1 MTIYN
6 WFMIDGVEFYCDND
20 FLKWEY
26 PMPKFYE
33 YNELLFRPIWGN
45 RGGITKYTAKDDY
58 GLLHV
63 ITPKEYK
70 IKNSA
75 HKAYSKVIGKS
86 GNWSDFSFTDFI
98 KMVNMLSNR
107 YKLDPARIYIRKL
120 EIGVNIEL
128 NNPSM
133 EYISLIRAFKFSKPS
148 VDMRTMR
155 NKFYGRKFFT
165 GNYQLKVY
173 DKTRQVFEKDRINI
187 SSNMIR
193 FEAVIKK
200 VKLKDLGVFTLADL
214 INYSKFSV
222 LVDFLHEMFYGI
234 AFDRRYDVSTL
245 TANELELY
253 IAGAKRFYWVNL
265 PKCSS
270 PSTASRRR
278 KQYKIIITKL
288 DKENPFAN
296 PLLLEL
302 RKKVVKKINQL
313 SVESFN

>member
-1 MTIYN
+1 
-6 WFMIDGVEFYCDND
+6 MIDGVEFYYEND
-20 FLKWEY
+20 FLEWTN

-33 YNELLFRPIWGN
+33 CKGLLFRPIWGSREN
-45 RGGITKYTAKDDY
+45 ITKYTAKDDY

-70 IKNSA
+70 IKNSI
-75 HKAYSKVIGKS
+75 HKAYSKAIGKS
-86 GNWSDFSFTDFI
+86 GNWSGFSFADFI
-98 KMVNMLSNR
+98 KIVNILSNR
-107 YKLDPARIYIRKL
+107 YKLDPAKINVRKL
-120 EIGVNIEL
+120 EIGLNVEL
-128 NNPSM
+128 NEPSM
-133 EYISLIRAFKFSKPS
+133 EYISLIKAFKFTKPS
-148 VDMRTMR
+148 VDMRTTR
-155 NKFYGRKFFT
+155 NIFYGRKFFT
-165 GNYQLKVY
+165 TNYQLKVY
-173 DKTRQVFEKDRINI
+173 DKTRQVFEKDRIEI

-234 AFDRRYDVSTL
+234 AFERKYDVSTL

-288 DKENPFAN
+288 DKENPFSN

-313 SVESFN
+313 SVEGFN